1 MIGGQHCADDFE
13 VIWREFPRRPEH
25 GPAEGDEGGTVLCAS
40 HMTRNGAAFES
51 TMLVT
56 SGTHRMML
64 RIDGGEWRAPANA
77 PTVDDDFG
85 GRVGLLVVP

>member
-1 MIGGQHCADDFE
+1 MVQFSGTADTRTVRIHVPDARTVEIMGDFTNWE
-13 VIWREFPRRPEH
+13 PR
-25 GPAEGDEGGTVLCAS
+25 S
-40 HMTRNGAAFES
+40 MTRNGAAFES